1 MMKGKD
7 LFSCGAV
14 LALALLTACSKGG
27 QPEPQRHSVV
37 LTQPEV
43 AGETAVRTYSGVV
56 REAEA
61 VNLGFKVAGQISR
74 IYVKEGD
81 YVRRGQLL
89 AQLDDK
95 DYRLGVEALQ
105 IQYDQVK
112 DEVAR
117 SRMLFEQRSLSANDY
132 EKAEAGLRQ
141 LQVQLQGNRNKVAY
155 TRLYAPADGYVQA
168 VNFSPS
174 EMVDAGTAV
183 MTLMDVS
190 QMEVVADIPAEIY
203 QQREQVLDY
212 TCSVSGAGQTAGWPM
227 RLLSLLP
234 RADGNQLYRLRLA
247 FEGKADRS
255 LTAGMNVEVRLRMA
269 VGAEDRG
276 GMTVPLSAVFRDGKQ
291 ACVWVLRADSTVQR
305 QPVTLNGEV
314 RGDRVLVTAGLKGNE
329 RIVRAGVHAL
339 QPDEK
344 VKVLEQPAET
354 NVGGLL

>member
-14 LALALLTACSKGG
+14 FALALLTACSKSG
-27 QPEPQRHSVV
+27 QSEPQRHSVV

-56 REAEA
+56 RETEA

-155 TRLYAPADGYVQA
+155 ARLYAPADGYVQA

-203 QQREQVLDY
+203 QQREQVMDY
-212 TCSVSGAGQTAGWPM
+212 TCSVSGAGQTAVWPM

-247 FEGKADRS
+247 FEGKTDRS

-276 GMTVPLSAVFRDGKQ
+276 GMTVPLSAVFRDGNQ
-291 ACVWVLRADSTVQR
+291 ACVWVFRADSTVQR

-339 QPDEK
+339 QPGEK